1 MIRYALRF
9 ILLFIVIA
17 VLVLNVFYFF
27 PRLRAHLPYYATLRT
42 YAILLFRN
50 PFCSFSDALK
60 GLSVSNCEREQYKLI
75 SQSCR
80 ILNKDEKG
88 FELWET
94 SKGPLWAPPGS
105 EFKYYFE
112 YIVPG
117 LLTEQECNEYG
128 TEKQGVRPG
137 DIVLDCGA
145 HIGVYTKKAL
155 AAGAKMVVAIEPS
168 PENIEC
174 LRRNFSKDINAGR
187 VIVYPKGVWNREEEI
202 SFKKEKFS
210 VQDHI
215 IQESEGGDQIIHIP
229 VTTIDKIVSELKLE
243 KIDFIKMDIEGAEQN
258 ALMGAQQT
266 IVTHHPRMAI
276 ACEHTDEH
284 LKNAQRVSAIIRG
297 ISDYCVECGHVEIYY
312 DNGGGVS
319 PVVVFFN

>member
-27 PRLRAHLPYYATLRT
+27 PRLRQHLPYYATLRT

-50 PFCSFSDALK
+50 PFCSFSHALK
-60 GLSVSNCEREQYKLI
+60 GLSVRDCQREQEKLI

-80 ILNKDEKG
+80 ILKKDEKG

-105 EFKYYFE
+105 ELEFFE
-112 YIVPG
+112 MYMIPK
-117 LLTEQECNEYG
+117 LLAEQECNEYG

-145 HIGVYTKKAL
+145 HIGLYARKAL
-155 AAGAKMVVAIEPS
+155 ADGAKMVVAIEPS

-174 LRRNFSKDINAGR
+174 LRRNLSKDINAGR
-187 VIVYPKGVWNREEEI
+187 VIVYPKGVWNREEEV
-202 SFKKEKFS
+202 SFKKETAS
-210 VQDHI
+210 GANHI
-215 IQESEGGDQIIHIP
+215 MQESEGGDQIIHIP

-243 KIDFIKMDIEGAEQN
+243 KVDFIKMDIEGAEQN
-258 ALMGAQQT
+258 ALTGAQQT
-266 IVTHHPRMAI
+266 IVKYHPRMAI
-276 ACEHTDEH
+276 ATEHTLDP
-284 LKNAQRVSAIIRG
+284 LKNAQRVSAIILG
-297 ISDYCVECGHVEIYY
+297 ISDYCVECGHI
-312 DNGGGVS
+312 NITPGGRVF
-319 PVVVFFN
+319 PEVVFFN